1 MPAEVKVTFTGIGGS
16 FTAVFNKDQKTLIHG
31 FRPWARATIR
41 KQDID
46 ESQFEIVTGIRIIP
60 GSPQDMSALT
70 VLLNEEESFTRA
82 IELIAAPEDVQEQNP
97 LTLQLKDAFARLDKQ
112 ALEPDLKEVL
122 EIPTVK
128 LWRAI
133 LDTETESY
141 PNIEVSGEV
150 VPVADAHGELLL
162 PYSADVD
169 PLGAFRS
176 SDEVE
181 ALQVDQEGVERFI
194 GEVSLKKSELKEIRS
209 GQSAFSSL
217 QAEGF

>member
-1 MPAEVKVTFTGIGGS
+1 MDLG
-16 FTAVFNKDQKTLIHG
+16 HG
-31 FRPWARATIR
+31 LASIR

-46 ESQFEIVTGIRIIP
+46 ESQFEIGTGIRITP

-70 VLLNEEESFTRA
+70 VLLNEEESFARA
-82 IELIAAPEDVQEQNP
+82 IELITASEDVQEQDP

-112 ALEPDLKEVL
+112 ALEPALKEVL

-162 PYSADVD
+162 LTLQTLIHLALSEVVMKSKPY
-169 PLGAFRS
+169 RS
-176 SDEVE
+176 IRKVLSD
-181 ALQVDQEGVERFI
+181 L
-194 GEVSLKKSELKEIRS
+194 
-209 GQSAFSSL
+209 
-217 QAEGF
+217 

>member
-1 MPAEVKVTFTGIGGS
+1 
-16 FTAVFNKDQKTLIHG
+16 
-31 FRPWARATIR
+31 
-41 KQDID
+41 
-46 ESQFEIVTGIRIIP
+46 
-60 GSPQDMSALT
+60 
-70 VLLNEEESFTRA
+70 VLLNEEESFGRA
-82 IELIAAPEDVQEQNP
+82 IELIAASEDVQEQDP

-112 ALEPDLKEVL
+112 ALEPALKEVL

-141 PNIEVSGEV
+141 PNIEISGEV

-181 ALQVDQEGVERFI
+181 A
-194 GEVSLKKSELKEIRS
+194 
-209 GQSAFSSL
+209 
-217 QAEGF
+217 